1 MGRTAYWFNAGPP
14 GRYRIGILSLKA
26 WAMPPIE
33 FSDPGPPCVIVTPN
47 FWRLFNRLNPSAAIR
62 APRSWRNIIVRIP
75 SFATASIKLLE
86 GKQEIHSTPSN
97 FSILATASRT
107 FINLPPVL
115 SCRSGNRFTMIYV
128 SNILNVAGL

>member
-1 MGRTAYWFNAGPP
+1 
-14 GRYRIGILSLKA
+14 
-26 WAMPPIE
+26 MPPIE

-75 SFATASIKLLE
+75 SLATASIKLLE

-115 SCRSGNRFTMIYV
+115 SCRSGNHFAMI
-128 SNILNVAGL
+128 